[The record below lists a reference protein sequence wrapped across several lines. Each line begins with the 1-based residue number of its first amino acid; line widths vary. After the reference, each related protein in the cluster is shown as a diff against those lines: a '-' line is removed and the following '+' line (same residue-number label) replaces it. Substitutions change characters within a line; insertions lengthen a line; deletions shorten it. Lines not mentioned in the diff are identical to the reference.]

1 MILKMKKRKM
11 KRLIEQIH
19 YRGEILF
26 ENVSRKNLQT
36 KLMMTLVRNASV
48 HNTNFKVLFI
58 YS

>member
-26 ENVSRKNLQT
+26 ENVSRKSLQT
-36 KLMMTLVRNASV
+36 KLMMTLVRYTSV
-48 HNTNFKVLFI
+48 HNKNFRV
-58 YS
+58 